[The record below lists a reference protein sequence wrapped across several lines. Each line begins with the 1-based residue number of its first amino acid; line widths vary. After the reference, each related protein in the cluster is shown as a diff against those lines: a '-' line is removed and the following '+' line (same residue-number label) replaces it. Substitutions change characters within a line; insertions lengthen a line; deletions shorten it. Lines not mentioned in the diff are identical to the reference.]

1 MLNRVKCTIIF
12 YRHPLRL
19 RINNYLCLEVNTN
32 GRHNMVKNI
41 LSIAFAAALFMTYP
55 LSVQAGQS
63 MEIIENDIQS
73 VSISVSGS
81 VLHVSGANGQVLQVY
96 NVTGVCL
103 MSVKVDSQDKRYE
116 LNVPKG
122 CYIVKVGKTVRKISI
137 R

>member
-1 MLNRVKCTIIF
+1 
-12 YRHPLRL
+12 
-19 RINNYLCLEVNTN
+19 
-32 GRHNMVKNI
+32 MVKNI
-41 LSIAFAAALFMTYP
+41 LFIAFAAALFMTYP
-55 LSVQAGQS
+55 LSVQADQS

>member
-1 MLNRVKCTIIF
+1 
-12 YRHPLRL
+12 
-19 RINNYLCLEVNTN
+19 
-32 GRHNMVKNI
+32 MVKKI

-103 MSVKVDSQDKRYE
+103 IESLLQIFTSLSSYLPVVFMQEEGVESKPS
-116 LNVPKG
+116 
-122 CYIVKVGKTVRKISI
+122 TSI
-137 R
+137 RGVFQFENVILCHSSW

>member
-1 MLNRVKCTIIF
+1 
-12 YRHPLRL
+12 
-19 RINNYLCLEVNTN
+19 
-32 GRHNMVKNI
+32 MVKKI
-41 LSIAFAAALFMTYP
+41 LSIAFAAELFMAHH
-55 LSVQAGQS
+55 LSMQVGQS